1 MKDVATAKS
10 LHFETKYPKA
20 HEKTSYYYNYLV
32 EVWAETFPNE
42 KAKAK
47 TKIDDRKER
56 AKVIKAHQ
64 EKMKEMT

>member
-1 MKDVATAKS
+1 MKDAVTVRSQK
-10 LHFETKYPKA
+10 FQTKYPKA
-20 HEKTSYYYNYLV
+20 HEKTSYYFNYLT
-32 EVWAETFPNE
+32 EVWGETFPNE